1 MGAPAT
7 SSDAGDIRRILRSR
21 RVQERFLHLAHYEGR
36 SPAQGILLGLELT
49 AAARR
54 ALRERS

>member
-1 MGAPAT
+1 M
-7 SSDAGDIRRILRSR
+7 
-21 RVQERFLHLAHYEGR
+21 HLAYYEGM
-36 SPAQGILLGLELT
+36 PPEQGMLLGLELT